1 MNFFSKRNTFLNK
14 AIGLCA
20 ILISINL
27 PQILLSSIS
36 SMKKFFLIISLI
48 VAFYYIKSN
57 ISKKNYKRRNY
68 SE

>member
-1 MNFFSKRNTFLNK
+1 MNFFSKGLTFLNK